1 MSAQPPK
8 PSHPEKI
15 GKYTIAR
22 ELGKGAMG
30 TVYEGFDP
38 VIERRVA
45 IKTILREVLEAVET
59 EEAVARFK
67 REAQAG
73 GRLNHPGIVAVYEF
87 GEDERGAFI
96 VMEYVE
102 GKELKQYFRSG
113 SRFDLIDVFELMKQ
127 LLSALDHSHRQGVV
141 HRDIKPANL
150 MVLPGMKLK
159 VMDFGIARIASSS
172 LTQVGTV
179 VGTPTHM
186 SPEQLTGLP
195 ADGRA
200 DLWSTGVVLYELL
213 TGRSPF
219 LAETPAQVM
228 HKVLLV
234 HPDPPSSL
242 QPSLPPAFDTV
253 IARALGKKPEE
264 RFQSAREFHAALLQA
279 FQGKAIMAPRGMTD
293 AEHAMSESE
302 ATRVQPPP
310 STSATAT
317 FTLPPEAAS
326 EVERSLSRYIG
337 PLAKVL
343 MRQASAT
350 ATNPDTFL
358 KALAE
363 NIEDAAERTDFLA
376 KFSRIGRSDASA
388 TQSGAGRPA
397 TLPGDARSA
406 TQSGP
411 AKAKAGFTPENLA
424 AAEKR
429 LANYV
434 GPLARVLI
442 KEAAGKSGNLR
453 ELYAQLADHIDD
465 EAERRAFLAELSR

>member
-1 MSAQPPK
+1 MST
-8 PSHPEKI
+8 HPETI
-15 GKYTIAR
+15 GKYRIAR

-30 TVYEGFDP
+30 MVYEGFDP

-45 IKTILREVLEAVET
+45 IKTILREVLEAAET
-59 EEAVARFK
+59 EESVARFR

-102 GKELKQYFRSG
+102 GKELKQFFRSG

-127 LLSALDHSHRQGVV
+127 LLAALDHSHRQGVV
-141 HRDIKPANL
+141 HRDIKPANI

-186 SPEQLTGLP
+186 APEQLTGLP

-200 DLWSTGVVLYELL
+200 DLWSSGVVLYELL

-219 LAETPAQVM
+219 LAETPAAVM
-228 HKVLLV
+228 HKVLSV
-234 HPDPPSSL
+234 QPDPPTSL
-242 QPSLPPAFDTV
+242 QPSLPQAFDVV
-253 IARALGKKPEE
+253 IARALAKKPEE
-264 RFQSAREFHAALLQA
+264 RFQTALEFHAALLQA
-279 FQGKAIMAPRGMTD
+279 FRGKAIMAPRGMTD
-293 AEHAMSESE
+293 AEHALAEGQS
-302 ATRVQPPP
+302 TRSKPAPAAP
-310 STSATAT
+310 A
-317 FTLPPEAAS
+317 FTLPPEAVE
-326 EVERSLSRYIG
+326 EVEKSLSRYLG

-343 MRQASAT
+343 IRQASAT
-350 ATNPDTFL
+350 ATDSKVFLDT
-358 KALAE
+358 LAG
-363 NIEDAAERTDFLA
+363 NIEDEAERTAFLA
-376 KFSRIGRSDASA
+376 KFARVGDTA
-388 TQSGAGRPA
+388 QRPA
-397 TLPGDARSA
+397 AAPVEA
-406 TQSGP
+406 TMRTNLRAPKQP
-411 AKAKAGFTPENLA
+411 FTPEHLA

-442 KEAAGKSGNLR
+442 KDAAGRSGNLR
-453 ELYAQLADHIDD
+453 ELYTHLASHIDD
-465 EAERRAFLAELSR
+465 EAERRAFLAELRQ